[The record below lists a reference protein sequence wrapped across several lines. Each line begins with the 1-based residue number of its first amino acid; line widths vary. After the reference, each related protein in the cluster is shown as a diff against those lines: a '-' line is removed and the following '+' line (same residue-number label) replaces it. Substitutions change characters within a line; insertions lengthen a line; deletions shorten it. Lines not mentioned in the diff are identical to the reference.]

1 MVSESGSSTS
11 SYGSVNAILPLLEYL
26 ENEGFDLRS
35 VLDRVG
41 IPRSALEDTK
51 ARFPKRKFQ
60 ALWQLASEATGD
72 PAIALRVS
80 TTVKA
85 NALGI
90 IGYLASASESRRN
103 AFELV
108 KDLTPLLWEDVE
120 CDLESG
126 GEVAFIRCRTGTD
139 PQGSH
144 FTTEYA
150 IGLTVTMSR
159 ALGAGR
165 SDPLEARF
173 SYSAPP
179 YADEYEQILRLPIRF
194 DAGEDGVLFPI
205 SMMDSLNPSADA
217 ALRQVL
223 ERYAAD
229 QLVRIP
235 TSARFS
241 QRVRACILSMLPL
254 GGLTA
259 DTVAAQFSMSNRTL
273 RRRLKQEATSYQE
286 ILDDVRAELACHYLT
301 KEKRRIDEVAVL
313 LGFSDP
319 SAFTKAFRRWTGQ
332 TPADFVRANSS

>member
-1 MVSESGSSTS
+1 M
-11 SYGSVNAILPLLEYL
+11 
-26 ENEGFDLRS
+26 
-35 VLDRVG
+35 
-41 IPRSALEDTK
+41 
-51 ARFPKRKFQ
+51 
-60 ALWQLASEATGD
+60 
-72 PAIALRVS
+72 
-80 TTVKA
+80 VKA

-108 KDLTPLLWEDVE
+108 RGLTPLLWEDVE

-126 GEVAFIRCRTGTD
+126 GEVAFIRCRTGSNSQ
-139 PQGSH
+139 PSH

-150 IGLTVTMSR
+150 VGLTVTMSR
-159 ALGAGR
+159 VLGAGR

-173 SYSAPP
+173 SYSAPA
-179 YADEYEQILRLPIRF
+179 YADEYERILRLPIRF

-217 ALRQVL
+217 ALRQLL
-223 ERYAAD
+223 EQYAAD
-229 QLVRIP
+229 QLAKIP

-241 QRVRACILSMLPL
+241 QRIRACILSMLPL

-259 DTVAAQFSMSNRTL
+259 DIVAAQFSMSSRTL
-273 RRRLKQEATSYQE
+273 RRRLQQEATSYQE
-286 ILDDVRAELACHYLT
+286 ILDEVRAELARHYLT
-301 KEKRRIDEVAVL
+301 KEKRGIDEVAFL

-332 TPADFVRANSS
+332 TPAGFVRANSS